1 MQDKELEKI
10 LQEKAEKTEMRE
22 FFQVW
27 EEIKDEVVSEKK
39 EKKNIFK
46 NKFFLAFAP
55 AVLVICIVLTPL
67 LFFNPTRPQEKIY
80 FTEELISTLVTE
92 KEMFDGLSTAS
103 IAHVDLN
110 EYIIVDP
117 YLFLTENT
125 EAKGAHLEFYNENPT
140 TFIAKMELCDKS
152 VDLKINTSLYDT
164 NCKVNSA
171 DLYYK
176 FKSAESGFY
185 EYSIYATC
193 NNVQYVIEYSGV
205 TDNVMEFLNEFFA

>member
-1 MQDKELEKI
+1 MQDKELEKV
-10 LQEKAEKTEMRE
+10 LQEKADKTEMRE
-22 FFQVW
+22 FSQVW
-27 EEIKDEVVSEKK
+27 DEIKDEVIPEKK

-55 AVLVICIVLTPL
+55 AFLAICIVLTPL
-67 LFFNPTRPQEKIY
+67 LIFNPFSPQEKIY
-80 FTEELISTLVTE
+80 LNEELVSTIVTE
-92 KEMFDGLSTAS
+92 KEMLDGLSNAS
-103 IAHVDLN
+103 IAHVDLS
-110 EYIIVDP
+110 EYIIVDS
-117 YLFLTENT
+117 YLFLTEET
-125 EAKGAHLEFYNENPT
+125 EVKGARLEFYNENPT
-140 TFIAKMELCDKS
+140 TFLAKMKMYDKN
-152 VDLKINTSLYDT
+152 VDLEIKIDLYDT

-171 DLYYK
+171 DVYYK